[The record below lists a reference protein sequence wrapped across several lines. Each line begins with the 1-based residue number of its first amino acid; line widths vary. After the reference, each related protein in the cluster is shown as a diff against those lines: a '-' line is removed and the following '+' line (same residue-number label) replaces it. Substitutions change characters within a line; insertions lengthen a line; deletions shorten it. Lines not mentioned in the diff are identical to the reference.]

1 MARYGTVLIL
11 GSAPDVLGARDWPRA
26 GLDAIVA
33 INNAWQVRPDWDRLV
48 HPKDFPAERLPP
60 WPASHQSVHSYPD
73 YVPAVN
79 AYGGFVFGG
88 GTMAFTA
95 AYWVL
100 HALRPRLVGF
110 FGCDMVYPATGPTH
124 FYGSGT
130 ADPMR
135 PDPTLQSLE
144 AKSARLMLMAAAQG
158 CVMVNLSDAET
169 SRLVFPRLDQG
180 SLRSWRPAVPDLDR
194 RTGLRIAEA
203 RRREIALGYEVPSGK
218 YWKEFARIDPAALR
232 RIDRMWLNAA
242 AAYVAADQVPG
253 LMLAV
258 T

>member
-1 MARYGTVLIL
+1 MLIL
-11 GSAPDVLGARDWPRA
+11 GSAPDAVRARGWPRA
-26 GLDAIVA
+26 GIDAIVA
-33 INNAWQVRPDWDRLV
+33 INNAWRIREDWDFLL
-48 HPKDFPAERLPP
+48 HPKDFAPERHPP
-60 WPASHQSVHSYPD
+60 RLGPRQSVRSYPD

-79 AYGGFVFGG
+79 AYGGFVFCG

-110 FGCDMVYPATGPTH
+110 LGCDMIYPATGPTH
-124 FYGSGT
+124 FYGTGT
-130 ADPMR
+130 ADPIR

-158 CVMVNLSDAET
+158 CVLVNLSDAAE
-169 SRLVFPRLDQG
+169 SRLAIPRLDPDGLQD
-180 SLRSWRPAVPDLDR
+180 WRPAPPELDR

-203 RRREIALGYEVPSGK
+203 RRREMALGYEVPSGK
-218 YWKEFARIDPAALR
+218 YWKEFARIDTAALQ

-242 AAYVAADQVPG
+242 ADYPVVPRTPG